1 MIDYND
7 LLNIAKDVLKSKK
20 KNLIFTDLWKEVCK
34 KANISA
40 SDANEMIGDFYQKIL
55 ESNLFFFE
63 PKTREWGLRENIK
76 FETYQKMN
84 DAFLSNASDD
94 IKEKDYKSD
103 MSLIEMAEL
112 EHGTRNDKTS
122 VLDMNK
128 DDEDD
133 DNDDND
139 LDIDEDMEE

>member
-1 MIDYND
+1 MIDYNE
-7 LLNIAKDVLKSKK
+7 LLNIAKDILKSKK
-20 KNLIFTDLWKEVCK
+20 KNLVFIDLWKEVCK
-34 KANISA
+34 KANINA
-40 SDANEMIGDFYQKIL
+40 SNANEIIGDFYQKIL

-84 DAFLSNASDD
+84 DAFLSNANDD

-103 MSLIEMAEL
+103 MSLVEMAEL

-122 VLDMNK
+122 ILDFNK
-128 DDEDD
+128 NGEDD
-133 DNDDND
+133 DSELDLEEDD
-139 LDIDEDMEE
+139 LEE

>member
-1 MIDYND
+1 MIDYNE
-7 LLNIAKDVLKSKK
+7 LLNIAKDILKSKK
-20 KNLIFTDLWKEVCK
+20 KNLVFTDLWKEVCK
-34 KANISA
+34 KANINA
-40 SDANEMIGDFYQKIL
+40 SNANEIIGDFYQKIL

-84 DAFLSNASDD
+84 DAFLSNANDD

-103 MSLIEMAEL
+103 MSLVEMAEL

-122 VLDMNK
+122 ILDFNK
-128 DDEDD
+128 NGEDD
-133 DNDDND
+133 DSELDLEEDD
-139 LDIDEDMEE
+139 LEE